1 MVKRQ
6 QVWKDII
13 HPLATVVGAWGGF
26 PEPPAFFQRLSK
38 NELFQYFLVF
48 LLVYQG
54 GGSEDI
60 ATSLMV
66 TIGLY
71 LMTKILNLRTLV
83 GDLEKRGAAIVVPS
97 DEPALVK
104 PAPPAEPL
112 VMPPPTAGPTMGMG
126 PGPTEGFFG
135 GW

>member
-6 QVWKDII
+6 QIWKEIV

-26 PEPPAFFQRLSK
+26 PEPPHFFKRLAQ

-66 TIGLY
+66 TVGLY
-71 LMTKILNLRTLV
+71 LVTKILNLRTLV
-83 GDLEKRGAAIVVPS
+83 GDLEKRATAPKPVVVP
-97 DEPALVK
+97 A
-104 PAPPAEPL
+104 AEP
-112 VMPPPTAGPTMGMG
+112 VMMPPPTAAPPAAGVPM
-126 PGPTEGFFG
+126 PPSAEAFYG